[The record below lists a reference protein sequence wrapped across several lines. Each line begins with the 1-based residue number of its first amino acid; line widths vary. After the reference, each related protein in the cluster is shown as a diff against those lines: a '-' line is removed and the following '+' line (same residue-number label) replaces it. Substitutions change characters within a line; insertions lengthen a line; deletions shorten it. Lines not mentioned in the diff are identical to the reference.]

1 MKPSPVRTLVVD
13 DEPVARAGLRRML
26 VDHAWLAC
34 LPDAVNGPSAIEA
47 IDALRPE
54 LVFLDVAMPG
64 ASGLEVLQRIRHAPP
79 AVVFTTAYA
88 EHAVSA
94 FELGAIDYL
103 LKPFGEVRL
112 AATLE
117 RIRAAFGEPVPGVA
131 ERYADAI
138 SAGPIARFYVRRGR
152 AIVPVPVEAIV
163 RIEAVG
169 DYVAVHA
176 GGSPELVHVSLA
188 RLEARLD
195 PARFARIHRSHL
207 VNLDHVV
214 EYVRHTDGALVARLR
229 DGTELPVA
237 RARAQA
243 LRGLARGGVSEG

>member
-1 MKPSPVRTLVVD
+1 MRTLVVD

-26 VDHAWLAC
+26 AAHAWLSC
-34 LPDAVNGPSAIEA
+34 LPDADSGPAAIGA

-64 ASGLEVLQRIRHAPP
+64 ASGIEVLQRVRHRPP

-88 EHAVSA
+88 EHAVNA

-103 LKPFGEVRL
+103 LKPFGESRL

-117 RIRAAFGEPVPGVA
+117 RVRAAFGEPAPGVA
-131 ERYADAI
+131 ERWADAV
-138 SAGPIARFYVRRGR
+138 SAGPIARLYVRRGR
-152 AIVPVPVEAIV
+152 TIVPLPVESIV
-163 RIEAVG
+163 RVEAVG

-176 GGSPELVHVSLA
+176 GGAPEIVHVPLA

-195 PARFARIHRSHL
+195 PARFARIHRGHL

-214 EYVRHTDGALVARLR
+214 GFVREADGALVARLR
-229 DGTELPVA
+229 DGTELPVS
-237 RARAQA
+237 RSRAQV
-243 LRGLARGGVSEG
+243 LRGLAR